1 MSETLTMARPYAR
14 AAFESARG
22 HNALAAWSQ
31 NLRFAAQV
39 VADTRIAALIG
50 NPRLSNT
57 DLTALLLPPDDTA
70 ESAFAGFVGLLVENR
85 RATLLPDIAALF
97 EEYKREAERVLK
109 VTVRSATTVP
119 AEQADAIKVALK
131 KRFGRDIELDQRLDP
146 TVIGGAVIDAGDTVI
161 DGSVRGSLARLES
174 ALTG

>member
-22 HNALAAWSQ
+22 QNTLAAWSQ

-57 DLTALLLPPDDTA
+57 ELTALLLAPDDTA

-146 TVIGGAVIDAGDTVI
+146 AVIGGAVIDAGDTVI